1 MIYPSIRIEGA
12 ILSPDILDHLDDAAG
27 QRPADFGLDT
37 GTKVKDE
44 IARAWADAQD
54 YWRIFQRKLETLRP
68 ESPATT
74 ETRQQWITPL
84 LGLLGYQL
92 EYQAKGVELNGKTYA
107 ISHRVTNRGNTPI
120 HIIGA
125 CETAG
130 LDRKPERTHIGA
142 PRMSAHALVQEYLN
156 LHNELYGLV
165 TNGRA
170 LRLLRDSSRLI
181 KLSYLEF
188 DLDRIF
194 GDGLFADFAIL
205 YRLLH
210 VSRLPANAEAAAESL
225 IERYHQD
232 SLDSGARIREG
243 LSKAVEQAI
252 RDFANGFLV
261 HPANDEL
268 RQAIADGKLKPETY
282 YQHLLRLIYRLL
294 FLLVIEERDLVFPP
308 SASGQQRDI
317 YRRYY
322 SLERLRLLSE
332 KRHLADKRHHDL
344 WLAMLATFR
353 LFEAHGP
360 GHKLGLAPLAGDLFS
375 PAAIGPLAN
384 ATLGNDVLLG
394 CLRALGL
401 YQHPE
406 NGQTIR
412 VNYAAL
418 NVEEF
423 GSVYEG
429 LLEYEPVFLN
439 LPVGRDSSRQNV
451 ALLNPVGINPDLRT
465 PAPPPFQG
473 EGWGGDGVKT
483 NYQSAGPIEFA
494 FAQGDQR
501 AATGSHYTPDD
512 LVQPLIKHSL
522 DYLIADK
529 LKLPDPAKA
538 LLDLLVADIS
548 CGSGHILLAA
558 ARRIA
563 TELAIVRTG
572 EEQPSP
578 SAFRSAI
585 RDVIRNCIYGVDLNP
600 LAVELCKV
608 ALWLEAHSPGEPLN
622 FLDHHIKCGN
632 AIVGFARREEAE
644 RGVPDEA
651 FKTMPSDDKD
661 TAALLRK
668 RNKQERKDHEAG
680 QLPLS
685 PSLQKQLD
693 DILRGWRDLATLP
706 EHTPDEIEAKKARY
720 LAFSQSEDAWFL
732 NQIAAIPI
740 AQFYLPKAADNLQ
753 KFVTDATYRRYWK
766 GEMIPQG
773 QATAEAWSMALR
785 KRFFHWFLEFP
796 EIIGRGGFDCILGN
810 PPYLGGQKLSGTYGS
825 SFCNYVRWEFAPAG
839 LSDLVVYFVRRIYS
853 LLRPGGFTAFI
864 TTNSIKD
871 GDVRKDGLEQVLAN
885 GGTINMAVR
894 GIKWPGRA
902 NLVVS
907 LVALNKGEWRGKQV
921 LDGREVSA
929 ISAYFEDTID
939 VGALKDLQENA
950 DQVFQGSIFLGE
962 GFLLTREEAT
972 VLTES
977 DPRNKELIFPVLI
990 GQEVNN
996 NPDQNPDRLILNFLD
1011 RTEEEASSYRI
1022 PFEIV
1027 TDRVKPGRMAQKNDG
1042 AKRYWW
1048 RYYRYNQ
1055 LCYSMVRKL
1064 QHCFVASLVTKHL
1077 NFSAV
1082 PTNYVYTH
1090 RLCVFAADRWDLYAI
1105 VQSTLHEVWARKY
1118 SGALE
1123 TRLNYSPSDCF
1134 VTFPFPESLWQ
1145 IPSPALANLGE
1156 RYHEYR
1162 RALMRQLWLGLTDIY
1177 NLFHTR
1183 DLTPAQVAKVSKKS
1197 VEEAEAGYQGIL
1209 ELRRLHRELD
1219 IAIRDAYGWT
1229 DLDLG
1234 HDFHEVETLPENDRV
1249 RYTISPAARKEVLK
1263 RLLAENHRRA
1273 ALEAN
1278 TATVHAI
1285 AKKTRAK
1292 KAKAVGPVSDSF
1304 DFDIVASAPP
1314 VLAVK
1319 SEQINLTSLADLAWE
1334 RPGTDQ
1340 ANEETVVLAAILKA
1354 IRGPMPIRNIRLA
1367 ALLAMRPRLLM
1378 RSLSADD
1385 AAQWRRLTG
1394 AEAEPLAVGVAELQ
1408 PPADH
1413 AWGKAV
1419 RRLLALDRMIEDI
1432 AAQTWAPGAGLDVYT
1447 TEDHWPEGRVGMVL
1461 RVLNERG
1468 TDKVAESVPEALRE
1482 WVNVRAA

>member
-27 QRPADFGLDT
+27 QRPADFGLET

-68 ESPATT
+68 DSPATT
-74 ETRQQWITPL
+74 ETRQQWVTPL

-92 EYQAKGVELNGKTYA
+92 EFQAKGVELNSKTYA

-125 CETAG
+125 REAAG

-142 PRMSAHALVQEYLN
+142 PRMSAHALAQEYLN
-156 LHNELYGLV
+156 LHDELYGIV
-165 TNGRA
+165 TNGRV

-210 VSRLPANAEAAAESL
+210 VSRLPANSDAAAESL

-252 RDFANGFLV
+252 HDFANGFLA
-261 HPANDEL
+261 HPANDDL
-268 RQAIADGKLKPETY
+268 RQAIANGKLKPEAY
-282 YQHLLRLIYRLL
+282 YQDLLRLIYRLL
-294 FLLVIEERDLVFPP
+294 FLLVIEERGLVFPP
-308 SASGQQRDI
+308 TVSSQQRDI

-375 PAAIGPLAN
+375 PAAIGPLAS
-384 ATLGNDVLLG
+384 TMLGNDVLLG

-401 YQHPE
+401 YQHPD

-429 LLEYEPVFLN
+429 LLEYEPVFHTSDN
-439 LPVGRDSSRQNV
+439 R
-451 ALLNPVGINPDLRT
+451 
-465 PAPPPFQG
+465 
-473 EGWGGDGVKT
+473 
-483 NYQSAGPIEFA
+483 IEFT

-522 DYLIADK
+522 DYLIADA
-529 LKLPDPAKA
+529 LKKPDPAKA
-538 LLDLLVADIS
+538 LLDLRVADIS

-578 SAFRSAI
+578 AAFRSAI

-608 ALWLEAHSPGEPLN
+608 ALWLEAHNPGEPLN

-632 AIVGFARREEAE
+632 AIVGFVSREEAE

-651 FKTMPSDDKD
+651 FATLPGDDKA

-668 RNKQERKDHEAG
+668 RNKQERKDTQTSA
-680 QLPLS
+680 LPLA

-720 LAFSQSEDAWFL
+720 LAFSQSQDAWFL

-766 GEMIPQG
+766 GEMSPQG
-773 QATAEAWSMALR
+773 QATAEAWAMALR

-810 PPYLGGQKLSGTYGS
+810 PPYLGGQKLSGTYGQA
-825 SFCNYVRWEFAPAG
+825 FCEFVKWEYAPAG
-839 LSDLVVYFVRRIYS
+839 LSDLVAYFVRRIYS

-871 GDVRKDGLEQVLAN
+871 GDIRKDGLEQLLVQ
-885 GGTINMAVR
+885 GGAINMAVR
-894 GIKWPGRA
+894 GIKWSGRA

-907 LVALNKGEWRGKQV
+907 LLAIHKGKWIGRHV
-921 LDGREVSA
+921 LDGKDVLH
-929 ISAYFEDTID
+929 INPYLDDNID
-939 VGALKDLQENA
+939 IGAPINLHENN
-950 DQVFQGSIFLGE
+950 DNIFQGVIYLGD
-962 GFLLTREEAT
+962 GFILNNAEASSLIEADANNAK
-972 VLTES
+972 V
-977 DPRNKELIFPVLI
+977 IFPVI
-990 GQEVNN
+990 NGQDTNN
-996 NPDQNPDRLILNFLD
+996 NPDQSSNRSIINFFDYPEARAMGFALPFDRLFHL
-1011 RTEEEASSYRI
+1011 
-1022 PFEIV
+1022 
-1027 TDRVKPGRMAQKNDG
+1027 VKPVRQKDNR
-1042 AKRYWW
+1042 ALYREKWW
-1048 RYYRYNQ
+1048 LYAEAR
-1055 LCYSMVRKL
+1055 RKL
-1064 QHCFVASLVTKHL
+1064 TANLQQLKRCFIVAGTTKHL
-1077 NFSAV
+1077 NFSV
-1082 PTNYVYTH
+1082 TPTDRVFLQNVYVLTTE
-1090 RLCVFAADRWDLYAI
+1090 RWDI
-1105 VQSTLHEVWARKY
+1105 FPVVQSTLHEVWARKY

-1123 TRLNYSPSDCF
+1123 TRLHYTPTDCF
-1134 VTFPFPESLWQ
+1134 ANFPFPEGLWQ
-1145 IPSPALANLGE
+1145 TANPALASLGE
-1156 RYHEYR
+1156 HYHEHR

-1183 DLTPAQVAKVSKKS
+1183 DLTPTQVAKVSKKS

-1219 IAIRDAYGWT
+1219 NAIRDAYGWNS
-1229 DLDLG
+1229 LDLG
-1234 HDFHEVETLPENDRV
+1234 HDFIEVETLPENDRV

-1263 RLLAENHRRA
+1263 
-1273 ALEAN
+1273 
-1278 TATVHAI
+1278 
-1285 AKKTRAK
+1285 
-1292 KAKAVGPVSDSF
+1292 P
-1304 DFDIVASAPP
+1304 
-1314 VLAVK
+1314 K
-1319 SEQINLTSLADLAWE
+1319 SRD
-1334 RPGTDQ
+1334 
-1340 ANEETVVLAAILKA
+1340 
-1354 IRGPMPIRNIRLA
+1354 
-1367 ALLAMRPRLLM
+1367 
-1378 RSLSADD
+1378 
-1385 AAQWRRLTG
+1385 
-1394 AEAEPLAVGVAELQ
+1394 
-1408 PPADH
+1408 
-1413 AWGKAV
+1413 
-1419 RRLLALDRMIEDI
+1419 
-1432 AAQTWAPGAGLDVYT
+1432 
-1447 TEDHWPEGRVGMVL
+1447 
-1461 RVLNERG
+1461 
-1468 TDKVAESVPEALRE
+1468 
-1482 WVNVRAA
+1482 